1 MQIPADAIPD
11 TMVLQNRELAFLSC
25 SLPQL
30 ELKFYPENPRIYS
43 SVWIDEDE
51 RPSQEAIFAVLSKSD
66 HVRETLLPS
75 IRDNGGLIEPILVR
89 DGIVL
94 EGNSRLAAYRL
105 LSQADAERWRLIR
118 ARVLPKEV
126 TESEIFSLLGQYH
139 MVGKKDWPPYEQ
151 AGYLYRRSRD
161 HEMGDDALAREV
173 GLPIS
178 KVKHL
183 IAVYSFMV
191 ARKDRSPERWSYYDE
206 LLKGRRFDEARK
218 KYRNFDEHIA
228 DMISSGEI
236 ARAVDLRDELPKIV
250 KAEGNTLKKFMSG
263 GFTFTEAA
271 EDARLRGAGNY
282 HVQKLK
288 TFRKWLADDS
298 LDADIHAMSPEDA
311 KLVKFEI
318 DKLQTRIAQL
328 AVRLGKSRTR

>member
-11 TMVLQNRELAFLSC
+11 TMVLQNKEIPVFSC
-25 SLPQL
+25 SLRQRDL
-30 ELKFYPENPRIYS
+30 QFYPENPRIYS
-43 SVWIDEDE
+43 TVWIDEDE
-51 RPSQEAIFAVLSKSD
+51 KPSQEAIFAVLSKSE

-89 DGIVL
+89 NGIVL

-105 LSQADAERWRLIR
+105 LSQANPERWQLIR
-118 ARVLPKEV
+118 ARVLPADV
-126 TESEIFSLLGQYH
+126 SESEVFSLLGQYH

-151 AGYLYRRSRD
+151 AGYLFRRSRD
-161 HEMGDDALAREV
+161 HNMEDSALAAEV
-173 GLPIS
+173 GLGLA
-178 KVKHL
+178 KVRHL

-191 ARKDRSPERWSYYDE
+191 DRRDRSPERWSYYDE

-218 KYRNFDEHIA
+218 KYRNFDGHIA
-228 DMISSGEI
+228 DLIDSGEI
-236 ARAVDLRDELPKIV
+236 SRAVDLRDELPKIV

-263 GFTFTEAA
+263 GFTFAEAS
-271 EDARLRGAGNY
+271 EEARLRGAGNY

-288 TFRKWLADDS
+288 TFRKWLADDTM
-298 LDADIHAMSPEDA
+298 DTDIQAMSPEDA

-318 DKLQTRIAQL
+318 DKLQTRISQL
-328 AVRLGKSRTR
+328 AVRLGKSRTG